1 MVFFSSTKEQ
11 YINFFAGIF
20 DPYKLGNVKKEDY
33 ENSIDCLFTDQ
44 FSDGFEDEKNSLS
57 ADMKRVFLE

>member
-20 DPYKLGNVKKEDY
+20 DPYKVGVVKKHDY
-33 ENSIDCLFTDQ
+33 DFAIECLFKDDN
-44 FSDGFEDEKNSLS
+44 SDGFEDEKDSVS
-57 ADMKRVFLE
+57 ADVKR